1 GSLSFQSLPSLQLF
15 LEFLFKLS
23 DPEGPTKTPGINLG
37 SPWQQQDFVFLFGRL
52 PRGSEDFRRIDK
64 EQTKKNRA
72 AARSFAEVKELPY
85 FESLEVPDPFHWLLV
100 WPRRCIWRLVGNFPK
115 ETRGLPGLGHE
126 VSAGAED
133 LPGDGG
139 AHRAPAAALEL
150 GLAEGILPA
159 EAEDDGSRP
168 VRFAVTPHPAS

>member
-1 GSLSFQSLPSLQLF
+1 MMSTKGS
-15 LEFLFKLS
+15 
-23 DPEGPTKTPGINLG
+23 GVLG
-37 SPWQQQDFVFLFGRL
+37 VHQRL
-52 PRGSEDFRRIDK
+52 PQTE